1 MMRSYKLLISYF
13 IVLLSLTFI
22 NGCDNNLPR
31 EDYIGYKSYP
41 LVDHDSTAVTFPSD
55 YKGKIL
61 VIGFIFTHCPD
72 ICPITVHNIQRI
84 QIEAAKQNIKN
95 IQFAAVSFDPD
106 RDTPSLLKKYG
117 DMRKIDYSNWKFLT
131 GERDTVLSLTKE
143 MEIVAVSSD
152 TTYLKDGSKSYF
164 FTHTDRISLID
175 KRNRLRKEYV
185 GTAVDIQEIIKDI
198 KSLEE

>member
-1 MMRSYKLLISYF
+1 MMRSYKLLTVTF
-13 IVLLSLTFI
+13 VLLSLIFI

-31 EDYIGYKSYP
+31 EDYIGYKTFS
-41 LVDHDSTAVTFPSD
+41 LVDQDSLPVTFPSD
-55 YKGKIL
+55 YKGQIL
-61 VIGFIFTHCPD
+61 VVGFIFTHCPD

-84 QIEAAKQNIKN
+84 QIEAVKQNIKN

-106 RDTPSLLKKYG
+106 RDTPSLLKKFG
-117 DMRKIDYSNWKFLT
+117 KMRNINYSNWKFLT
-131 GERDTVLSLTKE
+131 GVRDTVLELTKE

-175 KRNRLRKEYV
+175 KRNRLRKDYI

>member
-1 MMRSYKLLISYF
+1 
-13 IVLLSLTFI
+13 V
-22 NGCDNNLPR
+22 
-31 EDYIGYKSYP
+31 
-41 LVDHDSTAVTFPSD
+41 
-55 YKGKIL
+55 
-61 VIGFIFTHCPD
+61 
-72 ICPITVHNIQRI
+72 
-84 QIEAAKQNIKN
+84 KQNIKN

-106 RDTPSLLKKYG
+106 RDTPSLLKKFG
-117 DMRKIDYSNWKFLT
+117 KMRNINYSNWKFLT
-131 GERDTVLSLTKE
+131 GVRDTVLELTKE